1 MTNAELKQVWG
12 LLPAD
17 VQLEI
22 DMILYDE
29 FNSHFCS
36 MEEYMDEIY
45 THRDLSDLSEAEK
58 SRKKEL
64 VWKYVTTCLF
74 KEWCKENEGRAI

>member
-17 VQLEI
+17 IQLEI

-45 THRDLSDLSEAEK
+45 TRRDLSDLSRSEN

-64 VWKYVTTCLF
+64 VWEYITTCLSSE
-74 KEWCKENEGRAI
+74 KS